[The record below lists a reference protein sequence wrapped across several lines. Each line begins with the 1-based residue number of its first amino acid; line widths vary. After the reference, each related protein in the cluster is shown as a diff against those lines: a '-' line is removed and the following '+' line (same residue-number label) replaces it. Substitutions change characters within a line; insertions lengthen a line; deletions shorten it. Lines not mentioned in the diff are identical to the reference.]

1 VPPASVLAPIDA
13 ALAQLWA
20 LAQACFSART
30 QQILALISTASKSKS
45 PESGSCYLRSISSL
59 LS

>member
-20 LAQACFSART
+20 LAQASART
-30 QQILALISTASKSKS
+30 QQTPALKSTASKSKS